1 MTPTLA
7 VLAAMLGLGVT
18 LLVGGLLRGAP
29 EQFVR
34 DGGAFSVAD
43 LGGSFRNAT
52 SGARRR
58 IVGDLE
64 RKKALGQDAAMIGR
78 SLEAHALAKLGG
90 MTAAILLMVLVAIFM
105 GVAVGVQVPV
115 LLVVILCAV
124 VALGGWWVPDS
135 MMKTDA
141 EKQRVAFQ
149 QTAEAWLELVA
160 QLVTA
165 GADTQA
171 ALTLASTY
179 SEQPAFVAIRDALAE
194 SSARGEAP
202 WDGIGRLAQE
212 RGLKFLEPFVAA
224 LELAGKTGAGA
235 REAILSQVDAARS
248 KSLSAADAK
257 AASASEKMGGPLAL
271 IGGSFMILMGY
282 PPLAGIMSS
291 DTITNIG
298 GGL

>member
-1 MTPTLA
+1 MTPQ
-7 VLAAMLGLGVT
+7 LAALGAALGLGIT
-18 LLVGGLLRGAP
+18 LVLGGLRRGAP
-29 EQFVR
+29 DTFVR
-34 DGGAFSVAD
+34 ERRTVTAAD
-43 LGGSFRNAT
+43 LKSGWRNAT
-52 SGARRR
+52 GSARRR

-64 RKKALGQDAAMIGR
+64 RKQALRQDAAMVGR
-78 SLEAHALAKLGG
+78 SLEAHALAKLGTMAG
-90 MTAAILLMVLVAIFM
+90 AVVFLVLVAIFM
-105 GVAVGVQVPV
+105 GVAMGVQVPL
-115 LLVVILCAV
+115 LLVIILCAV

-135 MMKTDA
+135 MLKTDA
-141 EKQRVAFQ
+141 EKLRVQFQ
-149 QTAEAWLELVA
+149 QVAEAWLELVA

-165 GADTQA
+165 GADTHA
-171 ALTLASTY
+171 ALNLASTY
-179 SEQPAFVAIRDALAE
+179 SEQPAFLAIREALAE

-202 WDGIGRLAQE
+202 EDGLGRLAE
-212 RGLKFLEPFVAA
+212 TRRLKFLEPFVAA

-291 DTITNIG
+291 DTISNIG
-298 GGL
+298 GL